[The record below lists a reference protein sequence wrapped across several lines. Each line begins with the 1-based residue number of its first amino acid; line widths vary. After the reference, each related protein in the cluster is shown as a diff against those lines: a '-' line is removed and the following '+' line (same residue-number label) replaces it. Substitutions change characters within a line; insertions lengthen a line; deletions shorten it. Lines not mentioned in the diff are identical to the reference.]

1 MKLQT
6 QNSEN
11 SFRELLEHQDLEK
24 GEYISHIQVL
34 EKEISGLS
42 SCSLAKE
49 KENLHKDVEKTR
61 MKLKETE
68 FKLKNAIQEKT
79 KLEGE
84 KASAEREIKRLHSQR
99 WCSSPLLSTL

>member
-1 MKLQT
+1 M
-6 QNSEN
+6 
-11 SFRELLEHQDLEK
+11 EK
-24 GEYISHIQVL
+24 GEYLSYMQVL

-49 KENLHKDVEKTR
+49 KESLRKDVEKTR

-79 KLEGE
+79 KLEV
-84 KASAEREIKRLHSQR
+84 
-99 WCSSPLLSTL
+99 